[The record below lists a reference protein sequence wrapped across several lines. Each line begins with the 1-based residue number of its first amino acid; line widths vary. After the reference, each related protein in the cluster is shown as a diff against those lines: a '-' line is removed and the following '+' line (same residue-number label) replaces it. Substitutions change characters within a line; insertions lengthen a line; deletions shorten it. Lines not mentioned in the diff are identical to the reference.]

1 MYSYKTF
8 RHSTL
13 IMLLTFTLTLVGT
26 DINAQC
32 YDLIGSDDVA
42 TSTPVWY
49 SCDTGEFSLNISTS
63 NLWAELTVDW
73 GDGSDPE
80 SFDFWSPVESL
91 SHTYPE
97 DYAEYTIVFTSLE
110 GCSITGEF
118 IKRAPLSTSLSGP
131 EHVCQGFPA
140 TLIHDETEADS
151 YFWNF
156 SGGQGTWYPGNTPN
170 LNLTFNDADTYEVF
184 GIVSLEGLPTSC
196 SDTASFEV
204 LVTPIPEAIISLSQD
219 QGCGTLI
226 TEAEELSGEGVEYE
240 WTFNTSPFSYTGSST
255 PAIVFENPGMYVIQ
269 LEVTGELGCVNND
282 TELVTVFDSPNVE
295 FSVEDVC
302 EGNVTSFTNLSTLP
316 EDETSID
323 LTWSFGDGNVSD
335 EQNPQHTY
343 ATTGEYEVSLEISNT
358 NCTNSISHTAVV
370 AATPELSASSDI
382 TSGCAPLTVNFEAT
396 SDENSTITWDFG
408 DDQSSNNSNEE
419 HTYINENIDTNGT
432 TFIISATATN
442 EAGCVAIETL
452 EVSALKSAIASMT
465 SSGNGCAPLSTTFTN
480 NSENA
485 TDYSWNFS
493 DGDLSNDFEPVHTF
507 ENTSDDLASYPVEL
521 IAIAENGCNDSTTV
535 VVSAFP
541 ELILDISLSQN
552 EGCSPF
558 LVQTPFIE
566 NATQITWSFGDDS
579 NDSNTQMVSHVY
591 SNESNNTQI
600 FTLSA
605 IGVSEYG
612 CIAEYS
618 SFINVNPQPIAQFMT
633 DLSEGCS
640 PFVVS
645 ILDNSTQADL
655 YWSYGDG
662 VNAFGFNGEMHQY
675 SFQNPGEETITQ
687 EISLTAI
694 GDGGCVDT
702 QSIEIDIFPE
712 VISQFSTTPE
722 SCSPFNTTF
731 TNESSENQTYSWEFG
746 DGVISEEEN
755 PTHIFS
761 NPSSIEDANY
771 LVTLTVTSE
780 MGCSDVSTEMISAL
794 ATPAANISLSQST
807 GCGSF
812 YSIAEA
818 QGGEGYDYQWTF
830 NMDPYT
836 HSGITTPELL
846 FNNPGTYEI
855 QLEVTAANG
864 CSYENSES
872 VTVFEIP
879 IVNFSVE
886 DVCQGTPSQFTD
898 LTTLNAED
906 DIVEWIWNFGNGE
919 ISNEQ
924 NPNYIYNTAG
934 LFNVE
939 LEIITNLCSAVY
951 NATTYVEETPSL
963 IASSNITGGCS
974 PVIVNFEAQTNDDSS
989 ILWNFGDNHSSN
1001 NSNEEHTYLDENI
1014 DANGTTFVVTA
1025 TATSPMGCFA
1035 VDTLEISA
1043 LKSVIASITSSGNG
1057 CAPLNTT
1064 FTNNSENASDYSW
1077 NFSDGDV
1084 SSDFEPVHIFDN
1096 TSENIETYP
1105 VELIAIA
1112 DNGCNDTTIV
1122 HVTVYPEMVAQFNSP
1137 QASCSPFEVE
1147 FTNESSENASCE
1159 WTFGDGNIST
1169 ELNPVHIFSNE
1180 NTGDDEIFTVEL
1192 TVTSEYGCN
1201 NSATSEIAVFA
1212 TPVVDFHVT
1221 PITQTFPNTTVT
1233 IEDLS
1238 TFGSSSSILWN
1249 FGDGNIFTNE
1259 NPGEHTYDSWGVF
1272 SISVTI
1278 SNEYCSDDGL
1288 QTINIIVPTPE
1299 LSFRGRGEGC
1309 APFTVDFTNMS
1320 QYADNYKWH
1329 FGDGTTVLSEN
1340 ATHTF
1345 NEAGTYDI
1353 TLEAIS
1359 YDGILVEET
1368 QYASVTVFPRAQS
1381 DFSLFPTEVFA
1392 PGEPIQF
1399 YNLSTDADEFVWYF
1413 GDGETSSDENP
1424 TYEYT
1429 NAGNYSVILT
1439 ANNEWG
1445 CSSTFTYENAV
1456 TAKDGGLLVFPTAFT
1471 PISGG
1476 GNGGVYDLNAYNN
1489 DVFRPLHGGVLDFEV
1504 FVFNKYGEQIFY
1516 SSDINI
1522 GWDGYVGGILA
1533 AQDVYAYKAIAT
1545 LSDGTFVE
1553 KAGTVTLISK

>member
-343 ATTGEYEVSLEISNT
+343 VTTGEYEVSLEISNT

-442 EAGCVAIETL
+442 VAGCVAIETL
-452 EVSALKSAIASMT
+452 EVSALKSAVASMT

-493 DGDLSNDFEPVHTF
+493 DGDISNDFEPVHTF

-612 CIAEYS
+612 CVAEYS
-618 SFINVNPQPIAQFMT
+618 SFININPQPIAQFMT

-687 EISLTAI
+687 EISLTAV

-780 MGCSDVSTEMISAL
+780 MGCNDVSTEMISAL

-830 NMDPYT
+830 NMNPYT

-879 IVNFSVE
+879 TVNFSVE

-963 IASSNITGGCS
+963 IAASNITGGCS

-1299 LSFRGRGEGC
+1299 LSFRGRGEAALPSLLTLQTC
-1309 APFTVDFTNMS
+1309 LSMQITTNGISVME
-1320 QYADNYKWH
+1320 QLYYLKMQH
-1329 FGDGTTVLSEN
+1329 IHLTK
-1340 ATHTF
+1340 
-1345 NEAGTYDI
+1345 
-1353 TLEAIS
+1353 LEHM
-1359 YDGILVEET
+1359 IL
-1368 QYASVTVFPRAQS
+1368 
-1381 DFSLFPTEVFA
+1381 L
-1392 PGEPIQF
+1392 
-1399 YNLSTDADEFVWYF
+1399 
-1413 GDGETSSDENP
+1413 
-1424 TYEYT
+1424 
-1429 NAGNYSVILT
+1429 
-1439 ANNEWG
+1439 
-1445 CSSTFTYENAV
+1445 
-1456 TAKDGGLLVFPTAFT
+1456 
-1471 PISGG
+1471 
-1476 GNGGVYDLNAYNN
+1476 
-1489 DVFRPLHGGVLDFEV
+1489 
-1504 FVFNKYGEQIFY
+1504 
-1516 SSDINI
+1516 
-1522 GWDGYVGGILA
+1522 
-1533 AQDVYAYKAIAT
+1533 
-1545 LSDGTFVE
+1545 
-1553 KAGTVTLISK
+1553 